1 MSRTMMNAPRT
12 KTESKTFEK
21 PGGFLLVKK
30 SDKNHVRVE
39 MSEFGGKTMLN
50 IRTWIQI
57 ADGWIPTAKG
67 ITIEE
72 DAVEKFFKRLGE
84 WKNENL

>member
-12 KTESKTFEK
+12 KTETKTFEK

-30 SDKNHVRVE
+30 SEKNHVRVE
-39 MSEFGGKTMLN
+39 MVELGDKTMLS
-50 IRTWIQI
+50 IRQWIEI

-67 ITIEE
+67 ITVDEA
-72 DAVEKFFKRLGE
+72 DVEKFFKRLGN